1 MKSGVLRLLYIA
13 DLHGQCRLEYIRMN
27 DLSELLILENF
38 RCAFLPTPLTAPRS
52 PRMTDH
58 TADIYFFI
66 YFFANSLKVD
76 KQTEP
81 NVPY

>member
-1 MKSGVLRLLYIA
+1 
-13 DLHGQCRLEYIRMN
+13 MN
-27 DLSELLILENF
+27 DLFGLVNVCVMTERSELLTFENF
-38 RCAFLPTPLTAPRS
+38 RCAFLPTRLTAPRS
-52 PRMTDH
+52 PKMTNH
-58 TADIYFFI
+58 TADIYLFI